1 LRTANPEKIM
11 PQTLLRAAQGA
22 LFAGLV
28 CLGLSVQAET
38 HQLYQASGMKTH
50 QEHFQQ
56 ALSKASSRY
65 AAQLPAAL
73 ADSLMRK
80 SSERFAPDRMEA
92 RAMASLSVNLS
103 DQQLSE
109 ALRFYRSDLGRLI
122 TAAETRATSPVEV
135 SRMQAGLPA
144 QNPSAQRAALLNR
157 LGKQLPAL
165 DMGEEVSLALASLAT
180 QSANDM
186 LGGLLT
192 IPDGLADQRRGT
204 LRAQMEPNLPQTL
217 AYVYR
222 DLTDQQLGRYADWS
236 ESDAGRAFFQ
246 AASAAARDALN
257 P

>member
-1 LRTANPEKIM
+1 
-11 PQTLLRAAQGA
+11 
-22 LFAGLV
+22 
-28 CLGLSVQAET
+28 
-38 HQLYQASGMKTH
+38 
-50 QEHFQQ
+50 
-56 ALSKASSRY
+56 
-65 AAQLPAAL
+65 
-73 ADSLMRK
+73 
-80 SSERFAPDRMEA
+80 
-92 RAMASLSVNLS
+92 MASLSVNLS

-122 TAAETRATSPVEV
+122 TAAETRATSPAEV

>member
-1 LRTANPEKIM
+1 M

-122 TAAETRATSPVEV
+122 TAAETRATSPAEV

-192 IPDGLADQRRGT
+192 D
-204 LRAQMEPNLPQTL
+204 E
-217 AYVYR
+217 
-222 DLTDQQLGRYADWS
+222 
-236 ESDAGRAFFQ
+236 
-246 AASAAARDALN
+246 AL
-257 P
+257 